1 VLLVRIT
8 PKMVEGFWTTMARG
22 AAQTQGVA
30 IPAMKHFGSGFLR
43 MRALCGDAEVT
54 PVHPLKIEHRV
65 SATDTVY
72 EGLYAFDPGAF
83 GSQCATVKLVLY
95 AEKEPEK
102 ADTRV
107 VDPRLLQQ
115 VADDFALYHVPNR

>member
-1 VLLVRIT
+1 
-8 PKMVEGFWTTMARG
+8 
-22 AAQTQGVA
+22 
-30 IPAMKHFGSGFLR
+30 
-43 MRALCGDAEVT
+43 
-54 PVHPLKIEHRV
+54 
-65 SATDTVY
+65 
-72 EGLYAFDPGAF
+72 
-83 GSQCATVKLVLY
+83 VLY